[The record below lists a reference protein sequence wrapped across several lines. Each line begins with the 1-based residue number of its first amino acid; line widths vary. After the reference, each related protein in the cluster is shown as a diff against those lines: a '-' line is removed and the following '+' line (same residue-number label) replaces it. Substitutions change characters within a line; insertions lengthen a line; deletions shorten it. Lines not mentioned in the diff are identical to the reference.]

1 MPPKGPVKTTRT
13 VKDAMLS
20 THKVVLATAAEC
32 FVKNL
37 PTFLK
42 ALCKSPRFFG
52 GVEEEGEGE
61 SDESED
67 SLSLVTIE
75 PLESNRMGTATACA
89 IGS

>member
-1 MPPKGPVKTTRT
+1 M
-13 VKDAMLS
+13 
-20 THKVVLATAAEC
+20 AAEWRQ
-32 FVKNL
+32 KNL
-37 PTFLK
+37 PTFLN

-52 GVEEEGEGE
+52 GVEEEEGE

-89 IGS
+89 IGSSFEGVVRALSFSIE